1 MWRVHESSMTESNSA
16 IRSVAGKVAVVG
28 CVLVLVA
35 LLTGYV
41 LGVPILL
48 SYVETGSMEPTIDTG
63 DGFVAIPS
71 TSADSVEQGDVVVFE
86 AQEIED
92 GGLTTHRVVDETE
105 HGYVTQGDANP
116 FTDQDSGEPYVTDG
130 QIVATAWQVNGEVVT
145 VPYLGTAVMGIESGL
160 ESAQWQLAALLGTPA
175 VLGTQGLAYLLLTF
189 GLGVVALSVVLDR
202 GRAKNRTRKRSR
214 SRRDVFDAQTLVLG
228 IAALLCIVTFA
239 TMLAMSGPTE
249 VGIVSA
255 EFDSDR
261 PDVIPMGET
270 KAQEWELKNSGV
282 LPVTTVVEPASE
294 GVAVDGGDETLHRGE
309 SAEATVSITAP
320 DETGYYLRSLGE
332 YRYFAV
338 LPTPIILTLHGIHPW
353 VAMVAVTGTIVGL
366 FTLPFALL
374 LGVGKIRTRTR
385 RRTGHSSGFNW

>member
-1 MWRVHESSMTESNSA
+1 MTESNSA
-16 IRSVAGKVAVVG
+16 IWSFAGKVAVVG

-35 LLTGYV
+35 LLAGHI

-71 TSADSVEQGDVVVFE
+71 TSEDSVEEGDVIVFD

-130 QIVATAWQVNGEVVT
+130 QIVATAWQVNGKVVT
-145 VPYLGTAVMGIESGL
+145 IPYLGTAVMGIESGL
-160 ESAQWQLAALLGTPA
+160 ESAQWRLAALLGTSA
-175 VLGTQGLAYLLLTF
+175 VLGTEGLAYLLLAF
-189 GLGVVALSVVLDR
+189 GLGVIVLSVVLDR
-202 GRAKNRTRKRSR
+202 GSAEKRTRERRR
-214 SRRDVFDAQTLVLG
+214 SRRDVFDTRTLITG
-228 IAALLCIVTFA
+228 IAALLCVVTFA

-249 VGIVSA
+249 IGIVSA
-255 EFDSDR
+255 EFESDR

-270 KAQEWELKNSGV
+270 ETQTWELRNGGV
-282 LPVTTVVEPASE
+282 LPVTTVLEPASP
-294 GVAVDGGDETLHRGE
+294 GIAVDGGDETLHRGE
-309 SAEATVSITAP
+309 SAEAAVSITAP
-320 DETGYYLRSLGE
+320 DETGYYLRSIEE

-338 LPTPIILTLHGIHPW
+338 LPTPIILALHAIHPW
-353 VAMVAVTGTIVGL
+353 VAMTVVTGTIVGL

-374 LGVGKIRTRTR
+374 LGAGKIRTRTR
-385 RRTGHSSGFNW
+385 RRTDSASGFNW